1 MKQVTETALSIFLQS
16 VKYQIKTSDI
26 DAILNLP
33 SQFRW
38 YAAKELLNDYENEV
52 IKLAGIRKTKP
63 EKFNQII
70 AYFATMAIQHAAFYN
85 ADFGRFQS
93 THKGTNVLPEKVGI
107 RTEIGE
113 RYQRRF
119 TSKDLYADF
128 FLSIS
133 DKDNFELLIKTS
145 SSEKQHKISFYD
157 LDGKFLKQD
166 AKGVKFDFIFNHPLF
181 KKCRFTFDRNQVAIL
196 HNGDIYHIE
205 QSQVFCM
212 TENHE
217 PIIKRVITAFQNR
230 KRGYKKD
237 HYFNALNLSEII
249 MTFEDSTK
257 SGNCEIGTKQ
267 FASTYFANELKENTP
282 ITAQMVWNTRKD
294 EFTKRAILQAAKK

>member
-1 MKQVTETALSIFLQS
+1 MKQVTETAVSIFLQS
-16 VKYQIKTSDI
+16 VKHQIKTSDI

-38 YAAKELLNDYENEV
+38 YAAKELLNEYENEV
-52 IKLAGIRKTKP
+52 IKLAGVRKTKP
-63 EKFNQII
+63 EKFNPVI
-70 AYFATMAIQHAAFYN
+70 AYFATIAIQHAAFCN

-93 THKGTNVLPEKVGI
+93 THKGNNVLPEKVAV
-107 RTEIGE
+107 RTVKGE

-119 TSKDLYADF
+119 TSIDLYADF

-133 DKDNFELLIKTS
+133 DKNNFDLLIKS
-145 SSEKQHKISFYD
+145 SANEKQHKISFYD

-166 AKGVKFDFIFNHPLF
+166 ANGVKFDFIFNHPLF
-181 KKCRFTFDRNQVAIL
+181 KKCKFTFDRNQVAII
-196 HNGDIYHIE
+196 HNGDTYHIE
-205 QSQVFCM
+205 ESQVFCPIV
-212 TENHE
+212 NHA
-217 PIIKRVITAFQNR
+217 PLIKRVITAFQNR

-237 HYFNALNLSEII
+237 HFFNSLNLSEII
-249 MTFEDSTK
+249 MTFKDSIK

-294 EFTKRAILQAAKK
+294 EYTKRAILQAAKK